1 MVLDGA
7 AIVCF
12 FRSFSHVHFY
22 FCFYFSQRIFLF
34 FHRSFSST
42 LFCHHCQCCRSK
54 RCWRNCDVLLL
65 LLLLLMLLS
74 HEYIHILFFHFVQFL
89 LMFLVRLAN
98 GNKMLSFRQTVSNP
112 CSVVVCSLIVA
123 SVLAVVGVYGSK
135 AWLLHERYKQIEMR
149 KRNQTNIKLF
159 LSHGFYLFVLSQHTT
174 SVSIVVRWY
183 SSDPWNFALF
193 KLKSSI
199 FKLFNW

>member
-1 MVLDGA
+1 MYIFISVFTFPNESFYFFIVRFRAHSFAITVSVVVRNGA
-7 AIVCF
+7 GAIVMCCCCCCYCWCYYRMSIYIF
-12 FRSFSHVHFY
+12 F
-22 FCFYFSQRIFLF
+22 
-34 FHRSFSST
+34 
-42 LFCHHCQCCRSK
+42 
-54 RCWRNCDVLLL
+54 
-65 LLLLLMLLS
+65 
-74 HEYIHILFFHFVQFL
+74 FFHFVQFL

-199 FKLFNW
+199 FKRFNW